1 MSRASNKEMMGE
13 EVLDK
18 GALQE
23 GSLQDPS
30 VWNPSVERASERVPL
45 PVAVMIG
52 AGRVASHLA
61 PEWHRKGIR
70 FKQVYSRTEESAS
83 ALAQQLGAEAVTC
96 IEELTDEADLFV
108 VSLADDALHQLLP
121 RLLKGREKSLWI
133 HTAGSVPM
141 QIFQGKAERY
151 GVLYP
156 MQTFSKSCEV
166 DFSKVSLFVEASSE
180 AELCHLKRWASLLS
194 PHVYEADSQK
204 RKALHVAA
212 VVTCNFV
219 NHLFTLADEWLT
231 QNGLPFEAMCPL
243 IDETAR
249 KVHTLSPQEAQTGPA
264 VRGDR
269 KIVEEH
275 LHLLES
281 NPNLQHLYRLL
292 SESIMQTHG
301 Q

>member
-1 MSRASNKEMMGE
+1 MIGE
-13 EVLDK
+13 E
-18 GALQE
+18 
-23 GSLQDPS
+23 
-30 VWNPSVERASERVPL
+30 SVEKASVPVSL

-180 AELCHLKRWASLLS
+180 AELCHLKHWASLLS

-219 NHLFTLADEWLT
+219 NHLFTLADEWLM
-231 QNGLPFEAMCPL
+231 QNGLPFEAMWPL

-249 KVHTLSPQEAQTGPA
+249 KVHTLTPKEAQTGPA